1 MAQTALKGIS
11 QMHHFHFSAFNPG
24 VVFVKNSCNDTE
36 REIQLLKT
44 PWQPTLAN
52 MPNTIPPPGLTLER
66 QWYLF
71 NKIRELCQDK
81 SKDIVCPKPS
91 VPLPL

>member
-11 QMHHFHFSAFNPG
+11 QMHHFRFSASNPG
-24 VVFVKNSCNDTE
+24 VVYVKISCNDTE
-36 REIQLLKT
+36 KEIKLLKT

-52 MPNTIPPPGLTLER
+52 MPNIIPPPGLTLER

-71 NKIRELCQDK
+71 NKIREFCPDE
-81 SKDIVCPKPS
+81 SKDLVCPKPS
-91 VPLPL
+91 VPLS